1 MEEIIEMSRVHYAN
15 LVQEII
21 INEGE
26 KDVEK
31 SKRMADI
38 FLVVDKEEKIVEKK
52 RIERREFWLKKK
64 KENRGLPFK

>member
-52 RIERREFWLKKK
+52 RIERREF
-64 KENRGLPFK
+64 

>member
-1 MEEIIEMSRVHYAN
+1 MSRVHYAN

-52 RIERREFWLKKK
+52 RIERREF
-64 KENRGLPFK
+64 